1 MDPAEKITENY
12 LLVTN
17 IYRYSY
23 IALPTIV
30 NKKVKVL
37 SWSDLLPSYLFTGF

>member
-1 MDPAEKITENY
+1 MDPAGKKLKI
-12 LLVTN
+12 
-17 IYRYSY
+17 ISSSPIYSY
-23 IALPTIV
+23 IGLQTIV